1 MRSFFLF
8 IIRHY
13 TVFLFLLL
21 EFISLYFVFTYNNY
35 HRTFFINSA
44 NGVTG
49 NVLNTYGNFQD
60 YFALREVNDSLLIEN
75 SRLRAQLAES
85 NKIDTSSVYSVKD
98 SFGIQLYSYIPAEVI
113 GNTITEPNN
122 FITLNKGS
130 NHGIKETM
138 GVITSSGIVGRV
150 VKVSPNYSVV
160 MSVLHSQFRS
170 RVAVKKNNATGRM
183 MWEGKS
189 PTHISIVEVSEPG
202 QLQKGGSIV
211 TVAGSISAKLGS
223 FPPNIMV
230 GILEDFGKDQG
241 SNYYRLDVKLST
253 NFNALKYV
261 YVVNEIMREERETI
275 ENEVINADN

>member
-1 MRSFFLF
+1 
-8 IIRHY
+8 
-13 TVFLFLLL
+13 
-21 EFISLYFVFTYNNY
+21 
-35 HRTFFINSA
+35 
-44 NGVTG
+44 
-49 NVLNTYGNFQD
+49 
-60 YFALREVNDSLLIEN
+60 
-75 SRLRAQLAES
+75 
-85 NKIDTSSVYSVKD
+85 
-98 SFGIQLYSYIPAEVI
+98 
-113 GNTITEPNN
+113 
-122 FITLNKGS
+122 
-130 NHGIKETM
+130 
-138 GVITSSGIVGRV
+138 
-150 VKVSPNYSVV
+150 
-160 MSVLHSQFRS
+160 
-170 RVAVKKNNATGRM
+170 

-202 QLQKGGSIV
+202 QLQKGDSIV